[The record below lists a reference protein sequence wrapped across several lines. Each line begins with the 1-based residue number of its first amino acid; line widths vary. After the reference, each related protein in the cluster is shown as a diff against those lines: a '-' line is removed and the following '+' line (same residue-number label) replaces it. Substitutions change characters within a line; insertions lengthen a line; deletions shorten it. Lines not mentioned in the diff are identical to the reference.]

1 MSGLSFLVAVLGCV
15 YLIGGLSDAQAD
27 KGDGVARYDFSA
39 DALYV
44 IGCGVINIYS
54 LCKLKYSQDSGY
66 SSWVSTSLIKT
77 NEPFYQD
84 TVILNIFIT
93 LHIYQVSY

>member
-1 MSGLSFLVAVLGCV
+1 MSGLSFLIAVLGFV

-44 IGCGVINIYS
+44 IGCGVI
-54 LCKLKYSQDSGY
+54 
-66 SSWVSTSLIKT
+66 
-77 NEPFYQD
+77 
-84 TVILNIFIT
+84 ILFT
-93 LHIYQVSY
+93 F

>member
-1 MSGLSFLVAVLGCV
+1 MSGLSFLVAVLGFV

-44 IGCGVINIYS
+44 IGCGVINIYL
-54 LCKLKYSQDSGY
+54 LCKVKFSQDSVY

-77 NEPFYQD
+77 NESFYKD
-84 TVILNIFIT
+84 TLILNTFIT
-93 LHIYQVSY
+93 LHIS